1 MDVLQATFGTGIF
14 QTLQT
19 LGVQSVKI
27 GDTTTDV
34 NNANVGIFIQAL
46 EVAFDN
52 AVQVGDDFL
61 VTMNFIGN
69 ISQAGYDGFSA
80 NFVVNF
86 QITEE
91 VYNIFVD
98 F

>member
-1 MDVLQATFGTGIF
+1 MDVLGLAVSTGIF
-14 QTLQT
+14 STLQT

-27 GDTTTDV
+27 GNTTTVV
-34 NNANVGIFIQAL
+34 NSGNVGIFIQAL
-46 EVAFDN
+46 EVAFHN

-80 NFVVNF
+80 NFVVYF